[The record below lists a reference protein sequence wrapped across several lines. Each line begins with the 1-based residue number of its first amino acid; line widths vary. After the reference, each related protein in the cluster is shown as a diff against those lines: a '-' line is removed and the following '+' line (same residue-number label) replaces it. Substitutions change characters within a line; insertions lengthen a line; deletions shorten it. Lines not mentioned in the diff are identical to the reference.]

1 MMFLIARRELRSLFL
16 SPLAWMILA
25 IVQLI
30 MGFLFLS
37 HVNIF
42 LSVAPKLPLIPNAPG
57 LTGLVAAPTLGNAA
71 VLMLLIA
78 PIMTMRVVAEERR
91 NHTLTLLY
99 TAPVSRLTIVLG
111 KYLGVLSFFLI
122 IVALILLMPLS
133 LLAGGH
139 LDFGMLAC
147 GALGLVLLVMTF
159 AAVGVFMSTL
169 TSHPTLAAI
178 STFGILFL
186 FWIIDWAGR
195 GHGEGGAVV
204 AYLSALNHYEPF
216 LRGLFDTS
224 ALAYYL
230 IVTAAFLGL
239 GVRRLDADRVGA

>member
-1 MMFLIARRELRSLFL
+1 MIFVIARRELRNLFL
-16 SPLAWMILA
+16 SPLAWIVLG

-37 HVNIF
+37 HVNLF
-42 LSVAPKLPLIPNAPG
+42 LQVEPRLPMIHNAPG
-57 LTGLVAAPTLGNAA
+57 LTGLIAAPTLGNAA

-78 PIMTMRVVAEERR
+78 PIITMRVVAEERR

-111 KYLGVLSFFLI
+111 KYLGVLAFFLL
-122 IVALILLMPLS
+122 IVALTVLMPLS
-133 LLAGGH
+133 LLVGGH
-139 LDFGMLAC
+139 LDLGMLAC
-147 GALGLVLLVMTF
+147 GTLGLVLLIMSF
-159 AAVGVFMSTL
+159 AAVGLFMSTL
-169 TSHPTLAAI
+169 TTHPTLAAI
-178 STFGILFL
+178 STFGVLFL

-195 GHGEGGAVV
+195 SHGTAGSVV

-224 ALAYYL
+224 ALSYYL
-230 IVTAAFLGL
+230 FVTAAFLGL
-239 GVRRLDADRVGA
+239 SVRRLDADRVGA